1 MGNRALSAKGE
12 VKWTPS
18 ILTQSA
24 LRAGELENFT
34 WRNSTFGRTTDMT
47 TTQPYTSGATRAAHR
62 LSEKLAA
69 DLKRLGP
76 LRDTLGRQQ
85 VRREQR
91 KAAKKG
97 AKR

>member
-1 MGNRALSAKGE
+1 
-12 VKWTPS
+12 
-18 ILTQSA
+18 
-24 LRAGELENFT
+24 
-34 WRNSTFGRTTDMT
+34 MT

-91 KAAKKG
+91 KAAMEG
-97 AKR
+97 ANDEHLALEHDPPVA

>member
-1 MGNRALSAKGE
+1 
-12 VKWTPS
+12 
-18 ILTQSA
+18 
-24 LRAGELENFT
+24 
-34 WRNSTFGRTTDMT
+34 MT

>member
-1 MGNRALSAKGE
+1 MG
-12 VKWTPS
+12 
-18 ILTQSA
+18 TQ
-24 LRAGELENFT
+24 LPL
-34 WRNSTFGRTTDMT
+34 
-47 TTQPYTSGATRAAHR
+47 TSGATRAAHR
-62 LSEKLAA
+62 LAEKLAA

>member
-1 MGNRALSAKGE
+1 
-12 VKWTPS
+12 
-18 ILTQSA
+18 
-24 LRAGELENFT
+24 
-34 WRNSTFGRTTDMT
+34 MT
-47 TTQPYTSGATRAAHR
+47 ATQPYTSGATRAAHR
-62 LSEKLAA
+62 LAEKLAA

-76 LRDTLGRQQ
+76 LRDWPSRQQ

>member
-1 MGNRALSAKGE
+1 MGESNARMMRGVGGSQDYLHDHD
-12 VKWTPS
+12 
-18 ILTQSA
+18 
-24 LRAGELENFT
+24 R
-34 WRNSTFGRTTDMT
+34 RY

-62 LSEKLAA
+62 LAEKLAA